1 MFVHC
6 IAAFQLCISF
16 GHCNLKRS
24 MPIVLK
30 MDGQVGDVQS
40 QTSNCFRKWVLIA
53 LDIFPCGFA
62 LICGNEAGGIELMNF
77 WG

>member
-1 MFVHC
+1 
-6 IAAFQLCISF
+6 
-16 GHCNLKRS
+16 

-40 QTSNCFRKWVLIA
+40 QTSNCFRKWVLIV
-53 LDIFPCGFA
+53 LYIFPCEFA
-62 LICGNEAGGIELMNF
+62 LICGNEADNIELMNI